1 MDIKQRRKKQAKTI
15 RNFRKVHRITG
26 ITLFVFF
33 FLIASTGLL
42 LGWKKNSGDILG
54 SKTYRGTTTELK
66 DWLPLN
72 QLESMAK
79 THLTRTVPDT
89 KELQLDRID
98 IRQDKGVA
106 KFIFEDYYGIQI
118 DGATGALLHVDR
130 RRADFVENIHDASL
144 LDNYLNT
151 GGYIKLI
158 YTTIMSIALLL
169 FTVTGFWLWYGP
181 KRMRRTALQEKT
193 RELPRV

>member
-118 DGATGALLHVDR
+118 DGATGALLHIDR

-158 YTTIMSIALLL
+158 YASIMSIALLL